1 MMRME
6 TGRPSLSTRA
16 VAALAAALVL
26 ALAVLAA
33 SPELHERLHGHGPAA
48 AGAAH
53 RDGAPSGARQA
64 ADDEDGCVVTLFA
77 QGVVLALAVAVTALW
92 AQAPRSPILLPSD
105 RVIPAAPRYLRL
117 PSQAPPVGMS

>member
-6 TGRPSLSTRA
+6 AGRNSLPTRA
-16 VAALAAALVL
+16 VAAVAAALVL
-26 ALAVLAA
+26 VLAILA
-33 SPELHERLHGHGPAA
+33 SSPELHERLHGHGPAA

-77 QGVVLALAVAVTALW
+77 QGLVLALALAVFAPW
-92 AQAPRSPILLPSD
+92 APAPRSPILSPPD

-117 PSQAPPVGMS
+117 PSQAPPIGLS